1 MDPLTLYVGNR
12 NYSSWSLR
20 PWLALKQTGAAFNEV
35 VIPLDQPGTRA
46 AIGAQSPSGRVPL
59 LAHGD
64 LRIWESL
71 AICEYLAELF
81 PAAGL
86 WPAGR
91 AARAVARAVSCEMHA
106 GFATLRRL
114 LPMDI
119 RNRRPAAPQR
129 AAAADDIA
137 RVVALWHDC
146 RSRFGA
152 AGANGPGP
160 FLFGGF
166 SIADAMFAPVATRFV
181 TYDVPLDGE
190 PAAYVAALCDWPAM
204 REWRAAAAAE
214 PWTIEHD
221 VLASPPA

>member
-1 MDPLTLYVGNR
+1 MDALTLYVGNK

-20 PWLALKQTGAAFNEV
+20 PWLALRHAGAPFSEV

-59 LAHGD
+59 LAHGE

-81 PAAGL
+81 PAARL
-86 WPAGR
+86 WPEDR

-106 GFATLRRL
+106 GFATLRHH

-119 RNRRPAAPQR
+119 RNRRPAAAQR
-129 AAAADDIA
+129 AAAAADIA
-137 RVVALWHDC
+137 RVTEIWRDC
-146 RSRFGA
+146 RAQFGA

-181 TYDVPLDGE
+181 TYDVPLEGE
-190 PAAYVAALCDWPAM
+190 PAAYVAALSDWPPM
-204 REWRAAAAAE
+204 REWRAAATAE
-214 PWTIEHD
+214 PWTIEY
-221 VLASPPA
+221 AAFAATTA

>member
-1 MDPLTLYVGNR
+1 MEPLTLYVGNR

-20 PWLALKQTGAAFNEV
+20 PWLALKQTGAAFAEV
-35 VIPLDQPGTRA
+35 VIPLDQAGSKA

-59 LAHGD
+59 LVHGE

-71 AICEYLAELF
+71 AICEYVAELF
-81 PAAGL
+81 PAARL
-86 WPAGR
+86 WPADG

-106 GFATLRRL
+106 GFATLRRQ

-119 RNRRPAAPQR
+119 RNRRAAPAQR
-129 AAAADDIA
+129 AAAAADIA
-137 RVVALWHDC
+137 RVTDLWHDC

-152 AGANGPGP
+152 AAANGPGP

-181 TYDVPLDGE
+181 TYDVPLAAE

-204 REWRAAAAAE
+204 RTWRAAAAAE
-214 PWTIEHD
+214 PWTIEDD
-221 VLASPPA
+221 VFAATPA